1 MSKLVVSYY
10 RVLTEEGRRAVLQK
24 IALVRQMLQRCVALR
39 GALERF
45 ELVEGDELAHNLA
58 RYDQAVNEQRWDDF
72 VDDYN
77 RLYDSLPQLEKRLEQ
92 QLAVA
97 KGRRLRLELTA
108 LTLAGDIVGTGDKAV
123 LESIAHAVKTM
134 RTEAL
139 DAASAQIEAILARRL
154 DEPPDAVAL
163 AVTAGQIKL
172 ARALMH
178 PDAPPP
184 ERIGGHSQ
192 QLQEPGAV
200 TLADRV
206 RINQLIAQLSA
217 LDEDATVYVDRVLG
231 IASQKD
237 PSTRAIQLDSLVI
250 EVSEREASRRAA
262 RDLSRLT
269 GEALA
274 ELTPFD
280 GPGVQALRKRLRR
293 AVDVGQARAL
303 FEEAR
308 GLAAAE
314 AKRRDGALAR
324 SAMLTGLSALGYEL
338 RLQGKAWDEGTQLEI
353 QRPDEPN
360 YDVQLMAP
368 PNGRIQSKVRAF
380 AHAGRSE
387 GVNRRDV
394 EVEQSWC
401 DDFRALN
408 ALMQAQGFAAEI
420 EHEEGPGSAPQK
432 PLPPRDGARAPA
444 GTETPRTRSAT

>member
-10 RVLTEEGRRAVLQK
+10 RVLTEEERRAVLQK

-39 GALERF
+39 EALERF

-77 RLYDSLPQLEKRLEQ
+77 RLYDSLPELEKRLEQ
-92 QLAVA
+92 QLAAA

-108 LTLAGDIVGTGDKAV
+108 LTLAGDVACAEDRAILETIARAAKA
-123 LESIAHAVKTM
+123 M
-134 RTEAL
+134 RSEAL
-139 DAASAQIEAILARRL
+139 DAASAQIEAVLARRL
-154 DEPPDAVAL
+154 NALPDMGAN
-163 AVTAGQIKL
+163 AVTAVQTEL
-172 ARALMH
+172 ARTLMH

-184 ERIGGHSQ
+184 ERIGRPARPAPVIA
-192 QLQEPGAV
+192 EAER
-200 TLADRV
+200 A
-206 RINQLIAQLSA
+206 RIDLLIAQLSA
-217 LDEDATVYVDRVLG
+217 LEEDAGVYVDRVLG
-231 IASQKD
+231 IALEKD
-237 PSTRAIQLDSLVI
+237 ASTRAMQLDSLMI

-280 GPGVQALRKRLRR
+280 GPAVRALRDRLTK

-308 GLAAAE
+308 GLAVAE

-324 SAMLTGLSALGYEL
+324 AAILKGLSALGYEL
-338 RLQGKAWDEGTQLEI
+338 RLQGKVWDEGTQLEI
-353 QRPDEPN
+353 QRPGEPN
-360 YDVQLMAP
+360 YDVQLSAP
-368 PNGRIQSKVRAF
+368 PNGRIQSKVRAYV
-380 AHAGRSE
+380 HAGRGE
-387 GVNRRDV
+387 GVNRRDI

-420 EHEEGPGSAPQK
+420 EREEGPGSAPQK
-432 PLPPRDGARAPA
+432 PLPPRDGVRAPA
-444 GTETPRTRSAT
+444 GTATPRTRSAT